1 MAFKPIEILINA
13 KDNASGVFGKVQ
25 AAAGALGA
33 ALLAYF
39 GINAFAGVVK
49 GAADFEQSLSRVQA
63 ATGATAEEMAQ
74 LKKAAED
81 VGAAGKFSSVEAAG
95 ALENLAKAG
104 LDAKQAMQ
112 ALPAVLALAAAG
124 DIELATSAEYVTKAV
139 MGLGL
144 AFTDAGRVADVL
156 ALGAN
161 KSNTSVKGLAEALS
175 YAAPVANSL
184 GLSLESTVAIIGKL
198 ADAGIDASRAG
209 TALNSI
215 LSQFSDPASKFRGEL
230 AAVGISTN
238 NFEKALHQLAA
249 AGPAGA
255 RAILSVGQEAGPALR
270 GLINQGMGA
279 LDELVGKLQNAE
291 GSAAATAA
299 VLQNNLNGSVGAL
312 GKAWEY
318 LKNTLGAPVLPIIK
332 DGVDQLAASFRGA
345 VADGTV
351 GKFGEAIATAFQAGI
366 KWVREFIGAVDFVA
380 LAARLQ
386 EFAGQAG
393 QFFTDLGA
401 KATNAA
407 AIVQAAYGIMATGA
421 NAVLVAIYGIGAGF
435 VKTYSVI
442 ESASAKLFG
451 LLSKFTFGPLSKM
464 YAEAAAEMKISS
476 EAAGAAAEALG
487 DKARAAFDS
496 IKVSSEAAREGI
508 AGLSTEVKAIAPA
521 ATAAAQATS
530 ELSRSQDLARETTEI
545 FQRAIGVQIGAQE
558 AAGKSVQQLREEYTR
573 LVSSG
578 SLQGAAEKLQ
588 EINDKLRESPKAADE
603 AALAIEAAYR
613 NLGMKTTED
622 LNKAAER
629 TAKGFDELK
638 ASGVNSAAVLR
649 EAFAAYANAAMEA
662 AERQGEAAVRA
673 TRALLESKAAASGLK
688 LEVTDTGNVIVK
700 SMREAAAATKGAGD
714 AARGAAG
721 GYQQMGQSAE
731 AAAAAAKKLQAIY
744 DRNKVGDGSDLVGK
758 SGDVREAAVLE
769 TDIIQDIVKR
779 YGPEMADSDLTRQAW
794 ALRQQLQNYQKN
806 YGNVSRSQQS
816 LNQQRNIAAEL
827 ARIEGLIE
835 QERVKSER
843 ERQQATRPAPTTGTA
858 PTAPAGG
865 SGGRGGGSSRRPGGS
880 GMGGNTSTV
889 VFNLKSGPQS
899 IEDMTPRDVTVI
911 NSVIQELARGKGTA
925 R

>member
-95 ALENLAKAG
+95 AIENLAKAG
-104 LDAKQAMQ
+104 LSAKEAIQ
-112 ALPAVLALAAAG
+112 ALPAVLSLAAAG

-139 MGLGL
+139 RGLGL

-161 KSNTSVKGLAEALS
+161 ATNTSVKGLAEALS

-184 GLSLESTVAIIGKL
+184 GMSLESTVAIIGKF

-238 NFEKALHQLAA
+238 DFDKALRQLAA
-249 AGPAGA
+249 SGPRGA
-255 RAILSVGQEAGPALR
+255 QAISAVGQEAGPALR
-270 GLINQGMGA
+270 ALLNQGVGA

-299 VLQNNLNGSVGAL
+299 VMQNNLNSSVGAL

-318 LKNTLGAPVLPIIK
+318 LTNTLGAPVLPVIK
-332 DGVDQLAASFRGA
+332 DAVDQLAASLRGA

-351 GKFGEAIATAFQAGI
+351 GRFGEAIATAFSTGV
-366 KWVREFIGAVDFVA
+366 KFVREFVSTIDFGVVIQRIST
-380 LAARLQ
+380 LADDANAAFTRLS
-386 EFAGQAG
+386 EY
-393 QFFTDLGA
+393 
-401 KATNAA
+401 ATNAGNA
-407 AIVQAAYGIMATGA
+407 VKLAWGVMATGA
-421 NAVLVAIYGIGAGF
+421 NALLAVTYKTAEFVVGHIASIQAAFAVWNDILAKFSFGGISKRFKEVADEVRLSSAATGAAADALGQ
-435 VKTYSVI
+435 K
-442 ESASAKLFG
+442 ASAAF
-451 LLSKFTFGPLSKM
+451 
-464 YAEAAAEMKISS
+464 EAAARGAKLAQEGWAGFTKAVEDAPPAVR
-476 EAAGAAAEALG
+476 EAA
-487 DKARAAFDS
+487 KA
-496 IKVSSEAAREGI
+496 SEEM
-508 AGLSTEVKAIAPA
+508 SK
-521 ATAAAQATS
+521 S
-530 ELSRSQDLARETTEI
+530 MDLARETTETA
-545 FQRAIGVQIGAQE
+545 QRAIDAKAASDIA
-558 AAGKSVQQLREEYTR
+558 AAGAIGKLRAEYQAAVDT
-573 LVSSG
+573 G
-578 SLQGAAEKLQ
+578 NWQAAAEVQ
-588 EINDKLRESPKAADE
+588 ERLNAALRGTGGGAKE
-603 AALAIEAAYR
+603 AALAVDAAFR
-613 NLGMKTTED
+613 TLGLKTTEA
-622 LNKAAER
+622 LNKTAADNQQAWDTI
-629 TAKGFDELK
+629 TA
-638 ASGVNSAAVLR
+638 AGVKSADTLR

-662 AERQGEAAVRA
+662 AQRQGDAAVRT
-673 TRALLESKAAASGLK
+673 TRALLESKAAAAGLK

-700 SMREAAAATKGAGD
+700 SMRDAAGATKGAGD
-714 AARGAAG
+714 AARQAAG

-769 TDIIQDIVKR
+769 TDITADIVKR
-779 YGPEMADSDLTRQAW
+779 YGEDMADSDNARKAW
-794 ALRQQLQNYQKN
+794 ALRQQLQNYQKS
-806 YGNVSRSQQS
+806 YGNVTRSQES

-827 ARIEGLIE
+827 ARVEGLIE
-835 QERVKSER
+835 AERNGGKANGGTTAASKP
-843 ERQQATRPAPTTGTA
+843 TTNTPTAPTT
-858 PTAPAGG
+858 
-865 SGGRGGGSSRRPGGS
+865 SSGGSSRTPGGS
-880 GMGGNTSTV
+880 GISGPTSTV
-889 VFNLKSGPQS
+889 VFDLKSGPQS
-899 IEDMTPRDVTVI
+899 IEGMTPRDVTVI